1 MSIPGKELVFALQN
15 SNEVVFENIF
25 RDYYE
30 RLCNYANTMTNDMDE
45 AEEIVQNTF
54 LILWERRMG
63 IDIHTSL
70 KSYLYQAVH
79 NTCLNRI
86 KHNRV
91 KQIHHDHVRNTA
103 ENYTYSGSD
112 QLIGK
117 ELETQVNNAI
127 ASLPPQCQAV
137 FKLSRF
143 ENLTYAEISEQLQIS
158 VKTVENHM
166 GKALRIM
173 RDKLKDYLPLVLFW
187 IFFRN
192 N

>member
-1 MSIPGKELVFALQN
+1 VSIPGKELVFALQN

-25 RDYYE
+25 RNYYE

-91 KQIHHDHVRNTA
+91 KQMHNDHVRNTV

-117 ELETQVNNAI
+117 ELETQVNEAI

>member
-1 MSIPGKELVFALQN
+1 VSSPEKELAIVLHN
-15 SNEVVFENIF
+15 SNEAVFENIF
-25 RDYYE
+25 RNYYE

-54 LILWERRMG
+54 LILWEKRMG

-70 KSYLYQAVH
+70 KSYLYQTVH

-91 KQIHHDHVRNTA
+91 VQMHNEHVRSTTENT
-103 ENYTYSGSD
+103 TPSGSD

-117 ELETQVNNAI
+117 ELETQVNSAI
-127 ASLPPQCQAV
+127 QSLPPQCQAV

-143 ENLTYAEISEQLQIS
+143 ENLTYAEISEQLNIS